1 MLHLFVSRVQN
12 YYLVTADLFFL
23 LTILSLNTRYLHA
36 YIYLFSTDYTQ
47 LLNVE
52 SKKEKR
58 GEIFGYLDVFFSK
71 FFHLLFSL
79 LPLDTTRKRKEQR
92 IRRPIRPLLLPDPRE
107 RCRFERKIVF
117 GNATTMSK
125 KTWVH
130 GSVFESKKK
139 TVSWLMTS

>member
-71 FFHLLFSL
+71 SSIYYSL
-79 LPLDTTRKRKEQR
+79 LPLTQHVNEKNKEYVD
-92 IRRPIRPLLLPDPRE
+92 LLGH
-107 RCRFERKIVF
+107 CCC
-117 GNATTMSK
+117 
-125 KTWVH
+125 
-130 GSVFESKKK
+130 
-139 TVSWLMTS
+139 